1 MPPAQTKGEKMSGT
15 EIVNSVLKVAEKA
28 SRIDLEQAGKKAVET
43 VKSLNAGT
51 IVNAINVNS
60 AERIERRTMA
70 TLDVAYLLANID
82 GWFTEKQ
89 ESCFEKIAAAIGKKP
104 SDVSAHAVGLNA
116 KLAHIRERVT
126 EDELLGAF
134 IAECRSYCEAFDGML
149 IPSRRAFALW
159 ITLGLADGEMS
170 STYRKALD
178 LLRKEFKHSALLFG
192 AMGALPVYGAA
203 AVVGGVGMG
212 LLTAI
217 AGGLKTL
224 KHKQTLD
231 KYVPLVSEEFMLQ
244 AERIIAEVSTLE
256 AEIAE
261 MPDSEKQSKYENLIQ
276 QLEELIN
283 PPSDDD
289 DDEDD
294 EE

>member
-1 MPPAQTKGEKMSGT
+1 MSGS
-15 EIVNSVLKVAEKA
+15 EIIDTVLKVAEKA
-28 SRIDLEQAGKKAVET
+28 SRIDLEHAGKKACET

-89 ESCFEKIAAAIGKKP
+89 ETCFEKIAASLGKKP

-134 IAECRSYCEAFDGML
+134 IAECRSYCESFDGML

-217 AGGLKTL
+217 AGGLKML

-231 KYVPLVSEEFMLQ
+231 KYIPLVSEEFMLH
-244 AERIIAEVSTLE
+244 AERIIAEASRLE
-256 AEIAE
+256 AELAE
-261 MPDSEKQSKYENLIQ
+261 MPDSEKQSKYESLVQNLE
-276 QLEELIN
+276 QLIA
-283 PPSDDD
+283 PPSDEEE
-289 DDEDD
+289 DED

>member
-1 MPPAQTKGEKMSGT
+1 MSGT

-28 SRIDLEQAGKKAVET
+28 SRIDLEQAGKKACET

-70 TLDVAYLLANID
+70 TLDVAYLLTNID

-89 ESCFEKIAAAIGKKP
+89 ETCFEKIAASLGKKP

-149 IPSRRAFALW
+149 IPSRRAFAFW
-159 ITLGLADGEMS
+159 ITLGIADGETS
-170 STYRKALD
+170 STYRKALE

-244 AERIIAEVSTLE
+244 AERIIAEASTLE

-261 MPDSEKQSKYENLIQ
+261 IPDSEKQSKYENLIQ